1 MTIVPGQRRG
11 RLWPSLA
18 TAALVAATGWTSGC
32 ADPEATSGQ
41 TPTTPAP
48 YDPAAGATVY
58 PPRDLT
64 AAVPLVVMVPGG
76 SWVSADPSGMAGLAQ
91 ALSDEG
97 IAVVTVTYRT
107 ATDDAFYPLPPQDV
121 ACAIAYAAQV
131 ATDANVDPA
140 EIVVLGHSVGA
151 QLAALVALQPEEY
164 VADSCE
170 YESVAADRLIGLAG
184 PYDVVAAQGLALN
197 LFGSPPTG
205 PDDWSRGNPVDQA
218 DSRPEIPALLI
229 HGLSDALVPVEFTED
244 FAAALTDGGH
254 EVSAQYPE
262 GVTHASVYSSEV
274 AAEPI
279 AEWLGS

>member
-1 MTIVPGQRRG
+1 MAV
-11 RLWPSLA
+11 
-18 TAALVAATGWTSGC
+18 TGWMSGC
-32 ADPEATSGQ
+32 ADPQATSAQ
-41 TPTTPAP
+41 TPTPPAP
-48 YDPAAGATVY
+48 YDPATGATVFL
-58 PPRDLT
+58 PQDLT

-76 SWVSADPSGMAGLAQ
+76 SWVSADPSGMAGLART
-91 ALSDEG
+91 LSEEG

-107 ATDDAFYPLPPQDV
+107 ATEGAYYPLPPQDV

-131 ATDANVDPA
+131 ATDADVDPA
-140 EIVVLGHSVGA
+140 EIVVLGHSAGA

-164 VADSCE
+164 VTDSCD

-184 PYDVVAAQGLALN
+184 PYDVVAAQGAAMN

-218 DSRPEIPALLI
+218 DSRPEIAALLI
-229 HGLSDALVPVEFTED
+229 HGLSDTLVPIEFTED
-244 FAAALTDGGH
+244 FAAALTHGGH
-254 EVSAQYPE
+254 EVSTQYPE

-279 AEWLGS
+279 TTWLGS